1 MGYYWN
7 TIWLDTV
14 CITPLVALGIVKL
27 LTEGKFR
34 LLTITLAVSLLSNY
48 YIGLF
53 TCIFVL
59 LIFIAYSI
67 VKWDGFKSFFTKLAK
82 TALFSLL
89 AIGMTAFFL
98 LPAFFALQNTHATS
112 STFPS
117 TYAINIGSTNDLL
130 GTLEAM
136 KKIFSNLLTFITPAT
151 KEADALPNIACGT
164 VSLVLGIVF
173 LTSKKITLKE
183 KIVDGCL
190 VLFMMLSCVI
200 RQLDYIWHGF
210 HFTNMIPC
218 LLYTSDAADE

>member
-1 MGYYWN
+1 M
-7 TIWLDTV
+7 
-14 CITPLVALGIVKL
+14 ALGIVKL

-34 LLTITLAVSLLSNY
+34 LFTITLAVSLLSNY

-82 TALFSLL
+82 TTLFSLL

-173 LTSKKITLKE
+173 GSPPENHT
-183 KIVDGCL
+183 
-190 VLFMMLSCVI
+190 
-200 RQLDYIWHGF
+200 
-210 HFTNMIPC
+210 
-218 LLYTSDAADE
+218 

>member
-1 MGYYWN
+1 
-7 TIWLDTV
+7 
-14 CITPLVALGIVKL
+14 
-27 LTEGKFR
+27 
-34 LLTITLAVSLLSNY
+34 
-48 YIGLF
+48 
-53 TCIFVL
+53 
-59 LIFIAYSI
+59 
-67 VKWDGFKSFFTKLAK
+67 
-82 TALFSLL
+82 
-89 AIGMTAFFL
+89 MTAFFL

-210 HFTNMIPC
+210 HFTNMIPYRFSYLISFVIVVMAYRAFMLIDFTTC
-218 LLYTSDAADE
+218 WDVILAVLFSAVIILIAIDTQETYAIVGTAVIAALVCIVLFLYTKRIIPKQVL